1 MIFVYGKPNCSYC
14 EQAKKLL
21 EAKGIEYFYIDVSED
36 DEALAF
42 LKNNGFKTVPQ
53 CYDGRAH
60 IGGFT
65 QLQEYVVHKMR

>member
-21 EAKGIEYFYIDVSED
+21 EAKGIEYSYIDVSED

-53 CYDGRAH
+53 CYENGKH

-65 QLQEYVVHKMR
+65 QLQEYITHQR